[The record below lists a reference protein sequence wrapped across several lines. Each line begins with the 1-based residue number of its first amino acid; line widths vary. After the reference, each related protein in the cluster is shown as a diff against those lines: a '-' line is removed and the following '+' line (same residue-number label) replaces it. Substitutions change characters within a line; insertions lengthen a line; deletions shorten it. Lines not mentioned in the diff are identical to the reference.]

1 MSNGIKTSVATAMDF
16 VGLNFLSDE
25 RTRSDLQNSE
35 QERLDKIASSQ
46 QFKDGKAIARMPK
59 VASPESMLSVMWKLV
74 CGRNQLRPQTELP
87 YVPVDTMRLE
97 ERSKEL
103 RVTWLGHSSL
113 YIEMEKT
120 RILIDPVFEY
130 ASPWIAKSWY
140 DRNVSSPVSR
150 DKLPTPDVIVI
161 SHDHYDHLEEST
173 VRFFANS
180 GVRFFVPLA
189 VGRHLEKWGVDPKN
203 IREFDWWDE
212 VLFEGVRF
220 VATPANHNSGRTG
233 FDSNSTLWCSWA
245 LLCESGSLFYSGD
258 TAYDRHFK
266 QIADELGPF
275 DMAFIEVAANV
286 KDGKGFPVE
295 NWGHMQARHTVRA
308 FNDLNA
314 GKLCPIHWC
323 TYELFSHQWDE
334 PMLDLLS
341 EVEGSDIDLVTPM
354 VGQTFNVHSDGCH
367 FHWWEETFTEQ
378 VLQTDELVSSVGRS

>member
-220 VATPANHNSGRTG
+220 VATPLIIT
-233 FDSNSTLWCSWA
+233 
-245 LLCESGSLFYSGD
+245 
-258 TAYDRHFK
+258 
-266 QIADELGPF
+266 Q
-275 DMAFIEVAANV
+275 
-286 KDGKGFPVE
+286 
-295 NWGHMQARHTVRA
+295 
-308 FNDLNA
+308 
-314 GKLCPIHWC
+314 
-323 TYELFSHQWDE
+323 
-334 PMLDLLS
+334 
-341 EVEGSDIDLVTPM
+341 
-354 VGQTFNVHSDGCH
+354 VGQA
-367 FHWWEETFTEQ
+367 
-378 VLQTDELVSSVGRS
+378 LIQTQRFGALGHYSVNLARCFIVEIQPTIVTLSR